1 MLITTTLSTT
11 AEIIV
16 TDLYLRSDASAA
28 ASNRLSKGPA
38 TGTRGNQQ
46 QAEGSKAAFQ
56 GSPANHSGH
65 SKEF

>member
-38 TGTRGNQQ
+38 TGTRAGRRQQ
-46 QAEGSKAAFQ
+46 GCFS
-56 GSPANHSGH
+56 GVTTNHSGH